1 MIVRYHTHCR
11 CALCDTVS
19 SLSPNAG
26 AGWEESRHLQ
36 GEKRERLMELAA
48 QVAAEQDPKKFRAL
62 LVELNQLLQ
71 QKAQRL
77 QTQGK
82 ASEKPTPK

>member
-1 MIVRYHTHCR
+1 M
-11 CALCDTVS
+11 
-19 SLSPNAG
+19 
-26 AGWEESRHLQ
+26 Q
-36 GEKRERLMELAA
+36 GEKRERLMKLAA

-71 QKAQRL
+71 EKEQRL